1 MVVSDLLKRTKVTGI
16 KKRMSYRIAIGFVA
30 MCISLSCNINGDPH
44 AKNGDTPTS
53 GEISIAIDETFQPLM
68 ESEVFTFENLY
79 TTTKLNTRYTNEA
92 GAFQL
97 LLSDS
102 VRLIVASRT
111 LKPEEEAYFKNIKLF
126 PRITKIAIDA
136 LALIVNKENGDSVI
150 SMEQLSEIF
159 KGKITTWEQLLS
171 GKGKTDIRVVFD
183 NKNSSTARYIK
194 EKLNDNKELPAN
206 CYALNSNKEVI
217 DYVQGNK
224 NTIGIIGL
232 NWISDGD
239 DPKSLGFLNQ
249 IKVMSISSKSTKAS
263 PDEAYAPYQA
273 YIAQKFYPL
282 TRELFVISR
291 EARAGLGTGFASFVA
306 GDKGQRIVLKSG
318 LLPATMPVRIIGL
331 SN

>member
-1 MVVSDLLKRTKVTGI
+1 MECKN
-16 KKRMSYRIAIGFVA
+16 AIYVLALTF
-30 MCISLSCNINGDPH
+30 LFSCNFQGDPH
-44 AKNGDTPTS
+44 AKNGDTPTA

-79 TTTKLNTRYTNEA
+79 TSASIHAHYTNEA
-92 GAFQL
+92 SAFQML
-97 LLSDS
+97 LADS
-102 VRLIVASRT
+102 VRLIIATRT
-111 LKPEEEAYFKNIKLF
+111 LNAEEEAYFKKIKIF
-126 PRITKIAIDA
+126 PRITKVAIDA
-136 LALIVNKENGDSVI
+136 LALIANKNMPDSII
-150 SMEQLSEIF
+150 STEQLSGILKGEI
-159 KGKITTWEQLLS
+159 KTWNQLQPQAGKEGIQ
-171 GKGKTDIRVVFD
+171 IVFD
-183 NKNSSTARYIK
+183 NKNSSTARYIM
-194 EKLNDNKELPAN
+194 ENLNNSHAFPSN

-217 DYVQGNK
+217 DYVQKNK

-249 IKVMSISSKSTKAS
+249 IRVMSVSSKTTKAL
-263 PDEAYAPYQA
+263 PNDAYAPYQA
-273 YIAQKFYPL
+273 YIAQQFYPL
-282 TRELFVISR
+282 TRDVYVISR